1 MNSVMGFK
9 IDVINNNVS
18 SRDPVRIIPVS
29 GYVTYY
35 LKRWQL
41 IRVLILEE
49 FMEIWNVKLFHVLLA
64 HISSKFLSLIICA
77 FRFCS
82 ETLI

>member
-1 MNSVMGFK
+1 MSLWNNIYKNFDIPFTFTASCFIKRILSLKIFMNSVMGFK

-35 LKRWQL
+35 LKR
-41 IRVLILEE
+41 
-49 FMEIWNVKLFHVLLA
+49 
-64 HISSKFLSLIICA
+64 
-77 FRFCS
+77 
-82 ETLI
+82 